1 MMSADQP
8 QWEILLCQ
16 EGFANRQLFAL
27 AAAEVTGTPSKRNNI
42 NMVVVT
48 AAAGSHKVLLISGK
62 QSGSSSG
69 SQTAYS
75 RQISLVLP
83 STTSQVSS
91 DSDSNTSVGPPIRK
105 RQRLTH
111 LSPEEKALRRKLKN
125 RVAAQTARDRKKAKM
140 GELEQQVIEL
150 ELENQKLHI
159 ENRMLREKTSGLLT
173 ENEELRQRLGLD
185 TLESKTKVQTLLST
199 GNDAGLG
206 VGSSESA
213 VLRLRVPPQQVQAQQ
228 SLNLKTSQWI
238 RIVLTL
244 QTSDLLLGILDI
256 LDPELFLKS
265 CEQECPEP
273 QVLLVGGEH
282 PVPAAPPAPLGAPSV
297 KLETLNE
304 LIHFDH
310 IYTKPVEV
318 SSEQCSDLE
327 SGSNE
332 SDEASF
338 ADSEVIVGEETVD
351 VKDEPEEVVI
361 PTCST
366 QSQVDGLFPGTSS
379 PALGTLEKEACLAD
393 TCSDSG
399 YEGSPS
405 PFSDM
410 SSPLCSHSSWD
421 DMFASELFPQ
431 LISEWLDAARRVG
444 GGS

>member
-1 MMSADQP
+1 
-8 QWEILLCQ
+8 
-16 EGFANRQLFAL
+16 
-27 AAAEVTGTPSKRNNI
+27 
-42 NMVVVT
+42 MVVVT
-48 AAAGSHKVLLISGK
+48 AAAGGHKVLLISGK

-83 STTSQVSS
+83 SAASQVSS
-91 DSDSNTSVGPPIRK
+91 DSDSNTSVGPPVRK

-140 GELEQQVIEL
+140 GELEQQVVEL

-173 ENEELRQRLGLD
+173 ENEELRQRLGWTPSNQKQRFRLCCPPG
-185 TLESKTKVQTLLST
+185 TTQVW
-199 GNDAGLG
+199 GI
-206 VGSSESA
+206 GSSESA

-228 SLNLKTSQWI
+228 SLNLKDFSMDTDC
-238 RIVLTL
+238 LDT
-244 QTSDLLLGILDI
+244 TDNESDLLLGILDI

-310 IYTKPVEV
+310 IYTKPVEEV

-327 SGSNE
+327 SSSNE
-332 SDEASF
+332 TDEASF
-338 ADSEVIVGEETVD
+338 TDAEVVVGEETVCI
-351 VKDEPEEVVI
+351 KDEPEEVVI
-361 PTCST
+361 PTCSA
-366 QSQVDGLFPGTSS
+366 QSQVDHLFPGASS

-393 TCSDSG
+393 AYSDSG
-399 YEGSPS
+399 YKGSPS
-405 PFSDM
+405 PFSNM

-431 LISEWLDAARRVG
+431 LISV
-444 GGS
+444 